1 MLRMVAQG
9 DYGFVDLNPTQGHEQ
24 AGRRPV
30 LVVSCD
36 VFNKATGMVWVVPVT
51 TKPKSRPQEV
61 SLPGGLEVSGVLLL
75 EHLRCIDPKARSF
88 QSLGN
93 IGQDFLD
100 EEVLGRL
107 CAVLTG

>member
-1 MLRMVAQG
+1 MVSQG
-9 DYGFVDLNPTQGHEQ
+9 DYGFIDLNPTQGHEQ

-36 VFNKATGMVWVVPVT
+36 AFNRATGMVWVVPVT

-61 SLPGGLEVSGVLLL
+61 ALPGGLKVSGVLLL
-75 EHLRCIDPKARSF
+75 EHLRCIDPRARSF
-88 QSLGN
+88 QALGN